1 MRYPPGMVRIDPSLE
16 RIAAR
21 LSTARLR
28 APGDEDDGDLFE
40 PGSRPFVDLYTVA
53 GLRHALTEYG
63 ITAALE
69 ARGLGDHEYRI
80 SRQDD
85 FRHRLEIVLSD
96 GQPIMDLHLH
106 LREAPVAGGRS
117 VGVVVVEWLL
127 MQNPRATFD
136 ARRPRFPGQHH
147 PGTGMGR
154 LVHSLLVLLC
164 RRLGRDALLTV
175 PERFHLAA
183 LYRQTDY
190 VAVDPDDD
198 VGIIAALQAGQ
209 DARLSMAGLAWAV
222 ERGCVVDVDETPWS
236 YRPHTLVCPVSDRV
250 ERALRRE
257 TASLLP
263 TMPTPA
269 LHVDVPRLQASLSR
283 VPVPGLPTIWRD
295 PVDGARE
302 SR

>member
-1 MRYPPGMVRIDPSLE
+1 MVRIDPSLE

-21 LSTARLR
+21 LTSARLR
-28 APGDEDDGDLFE
+28 APGDDDEDDLFE
-40 PGSRPFVDLYTVA
+40 PEARPFVDLYSAA

-69 ARGLGDHEYRI
+69 ARGLGDHVYRI

-85 FRHRLEIVLSD
+85 FRHRLEILLSD
-96 GQPIMDLHLH
+96 GRPIMDLHLH
-106 LREAPVAGGRS
+106 LREAPVVGGKP

-127 MQNPRATFD
+127 MQNPRADFSPT
-136 ARRPRFPGQHH
+136 RPRFPGQSH

-154 LVHSLLVLLC
+154 QVHTLLVLLC

-175 PERFHLAA
+175 PERFHLAS
-183 LYRQTDY
+183 LYRHVDY

-198 VGIIAALQAGQ
+198 VGIMAALRAG
-209 DARLSMAGLAWAV
+209 DEAGLSLAALAWAV
-222 ERGCVVDVDETPWS
+222 ERGCVVDVDEAPWS
-236 YRPHTLVCPVSDRV
+236 YRPHTLVCPVSERV

-263 TMPTPA
+263 TVPVPS
-269 LHVDVPRLQASLSR
+269 LHVDVPRLQASLER
-283 VPVPGLPTIWRD
+283 VPVPGLPGIWR
-295 PVDGARE
+295 
-302 SR
+302 